1 MPAALPAPQASSIAG
16 PVSLATAFAAL
27 LSAERGQTFSPSHV
41 TATSVPDHVIDEI
54 ATRVIARLGDDSMR
68 KAVLDTAERLVSE
81 EIDRIK
87 RAQEPA
93 SG

>member
-1 MPAALPAPQASSIAG
+1 
-16 PVSLATAFAAL
+16 VSLANAFAAL

-41 TATSVPDHVIDEI
+41 TATSLPDHVIDEI

-87 RAQEPA
+87 RAQA
-93 SG
+93 AAQR